1 MKNKP
6 PLDNSYASAFDG
18 DGGDP
23 DHIER
28 IAKKKI
34 ASIKDSIRYFEK
46 FSNSQIDGVEA
57 DISDYERKINILKKA
72 KYTNDEDI
80 KKIKELIEEYENQK
94 YAAEKFFNKL
104 IGRSKLMKD
113 ALTQKIVDHSNI
125 LNNIS
130 KKQKGKSKR
139 SEKPKYIG

>member
-1 MKNKP
+1 
-6 PLDNSYASAFDG
+6 
-18 DGGDP
+18 
-23 DHIER
+23 
-28 IAKKKI
+28 
-34 ASIKDSIRYFEK
+34 SIKDSIRYFEK